1 MSQTFTAA
9 TCCQRAHRH
18 IYVRTR
24 HNSTA
29 CTGFVAIFAHA
40 LIHGSAGRLMI
51 PVHD

>member
-9 TCCQRAHRH
+9 TCCQPAHLH
-18 IYVRTR
+18 IDASARQ
-24 HNSTA
+24 HSTA

-40 LIHGSAGRLMI
+40 LIHCSADRLMI

>member
-9 TCCQRAHRH
+9 TCCQRAHRY
-18 IYVRTR
+18 IAASSRQYGA
-24 HNSTA
+24 A

-40 LIHGSAGRLMI
+40 LIHCSADRLLI

>member
-9 TCCQRAHRH
+9 NCRQRAHH
-18 IYVRTR
+18 YVAASP
-24 HNSTA
+24 HQDGTA

-40 LIHGSAGRLMI
+40 LIHCSADRLLI